1 MDSPT
6 RRHRPGPDARLAFR
20 TGMIAAAVAGIA
32 GIGLL
37 YWVGTFTLTLALYAL
52 LLLFPVYLVGAAT
65 ALSVWLGYDT
75 DVTDLRPVYVEQGR
89 Q

>member
-1 MDSPT
+1 MDPPT
-6 RRHRPGPDARLAFR
+6 RGPRPGPDASVAFR
-20 TGMIAAAVAGIA
+20 TGIVAAAVAGLA

-37 YWVGTFTLTLALYAL
+37 YWTGTLTLTLYAL

-75 DVTDLRPVYVEQGR
+75 DATDLRPVYVDRGQ